1 MVRGPACPL
10 RRRGDAPH
18 RQDFD
23 ASPFGFVFGFVFG
36 FGFGFGFVFVFVF
49 VFGFIFGFGFART
62 SRMADPAALC
72 SSAQRRAPRV
82 TRHARAPHRH
92 VARQCPIVAAAPR
105 FGRVSHIS
113 PASSTHVTLAM

>member
-23 ASPFGFVFGFVFG
+23 ASPFGFGFGFVFG
-36 FGFGFGFVFVFVF
+36 FVFVF

-62 SRMADPAALC
+62 SRMADPAALFC
-72 SSAQRRAPRV
+72 SSAQRRTPRV

>member
-1 MVRGPACPL
+1 PSVVRGPACPL

-23 ASPFGFVFGFVFG
+23 ASPFGFVFGFIFVFG
-36 FGFGFGFVFVFVF
+36 FGFG
-49 VFGFIFGFGFART
+49 FGFGFART

-72 SSAQRRAPRV
+72 SSAQRRTPRV
-82 TRHARAPHRH
+82 TRHARAPRRH

>member
-1 MVRGPACPL
+1 
-10 RRRGDAPH
+10 RGDAPH

-23 ASPFGFVFGFVFG
+23 ASPFGFVFGFVF
-36 FGFGFGFVFVFVF
+36 VFVFGF
-49 VFGFIFGFGFART
+49 VFGFIFGFVFGFART

>member
-1 MVRGPACPL
+1 YRITSAPKVVIALPSVVRGPACPL

-23 ASPFGFVFGFVFG
+23 ASPFGFVFGF
-36 FGFGFGFVFVFVF
+36 
-49 VFGFIFGFGFART
+49 IFGFART

>member
-23 ASPFGFVFGFVFG
+23 ASPFGFVFGF
-36 FGFGFGFVFVFVF
+36 GFGFV
-49 VFGFIFGFGFART
+49 FGFART

-113 PASSTHVTLAM
+113 PAS

>member
-1 MVRGPACPL
+1 KVVIALPSVVRGPACPL

-23 ASPFGFVFGFVFG
+23 ASPFGFVFGF
-36 FGFGFGFVFVFVF
+36 
-49 VFGFIFGFGFART
+49 IFGFART

>member
-23 ASPFGFVFGFVFG
+23 ASPFGFVFGF
-36 FGFGFGFVFVFVF
+36 
-49 VFGFIFGFGFART
+49 IFGFART

>member
-1 MVRGPACPL
+1 KVVIALPSVVRGPACPL

-23 ASPFGFVFGFVFG
+23 ASPFGFVFGF
-36 FGFGFGFVFVFVF
+36 
-49 VFGFIFGFGFART
+49 IFGFART

-113 PASSTHVTLAM
+113 PASSTHVTLA

>member
-23 ASPFGFVFGFVFG
+23 ASPFGFVFGFVFV
-36 FGFGFGFVFVFVF
+36 FVFGFGFVFGF
-49 VFGFIFGFGFART
+49 VFGFIFGFVFGFART

-92 VARQCPIVAAAPR
+92 VARQCP
-105 FGRVSHIS
+105 
-113 PASSTHVTLAM
+113 

>member
-23 ASPFGFVFGFVFG
+23 ASPFGFVFGF
-36 FGFGFGFVFVFVF
+36 GFGFV
-49 VFGFIFGFGFART
+49 FGFART

-113 PASSTHVTLAM
+113 PASSTH

>member
-1 MVRGPACPL
+1 
-10 RRRGDAPH
+10 

-23 ASPFGFVFGFVFG
+23 ASPLV
-36 FGFGFGFVFVFVF
+36 FVFVFVF
-49 VFGFIFGFGFART
+49 VFGFGFGFART